1 MAVEAPAADNLVILP
16 ARALPYNFEDRP
28 ACRAPGVKILI
39 VDDDPKIRSF
49 VSRGLQESGIE
60 CETAEDGETALARLR
75 GEPFDLV
82 LLDAMLPGIQ
92 GWEVLQTLRREG
104 RTVPVIWVTA
114 RDEVGERVRGLELGG
129 DDYVVK
135 PFAFAELLA
144 RIQAVQRRH
153 ARSAVRRVAD
163 LEIDPVSG
171 SVRRAGRALD
181 LTRMEYTLLRRLA
194 EQPGDAVSRGE
205 LLKSVW
211 GIEFDPGTNVVDVH
225 VRRLR
230 RKVDAPFD
238 LPLIHTVRGS
248 GYRLAERA

>member
-1 MAVEAPAADNLVILP
+1 M
-16 ARALPYNFEDRP
+16 
-28 ACRAPGVKILI
+28 KILI

-60 CETAEDGETALARLR
+60 CESAEDGETALARLR
-75 GEPFDLV
+75 SEPFDLV
-82 LLDAMLPGIQ
+82 LLDVMLPGIQ
-92 GWEVLQTLRREG
+92 GWDVLATLRRDG
-104 RTVPVIWVTA
+104 RSVPVIWVTA
-114 RDEVGERVRGLELGG
+114 RDGVDERVKGLQLGG

-144 RIQAVQRRH
+144 RIQAVHRRH
-153 ARSAVRRVAD
+153 ALSEVRRVAD
-163 LEIDPVSG
+163 LEIDPVAG
-171 SVRRAGRALD
+171 TARRAGRLLD
-181 LTRMEYTLLRRLA
+181 LTRMEYTLLRKLA
-194 EQPGDAVSRGE
+194 EHEGRAVSRGE

-230 RKVDAPFD
+230 RKLDAPFT

-248 GYRLAERA
+248 GYRLADHA

>member
-1 MAVEAPAADNLVILP
+1 
-16 ARALPYNFEDRP
+16 
-28 ACRAPGVKILI
+28 VKILI

-75 GEPFDLV
+75 SQPFDLV

-92 GWEVLQTLRREG
+92 GWEVLQTVRSEG

-114 RDEVGERVRGLELGG
+114 RDGVDERVKGLQLGG

-144 RIQAVQRRH
+144 RIQAVRRRH
-153 ARSAVRRVAD
+153 ALSEVRRVAD
-163 LEIDPVSG
+163 LEIDPVAG
-171 SVRRAGRALD
+171 TVRRGGHSLD

-194 EQPGDAVSRGE
+194 EQPGHAVSRGE

-238 LPLIHTVRGS
+238 VPLIHTVRGA
-248 GYRLAERA
+248 GYSLAEHA